1 MELKLARLI
10 VFAILIESGEGVL
23 GKSPNY
29 ILEMWKAV
37 DRSPSLDSLIP
48 LLDPWQQSTW
58 SNYLIVRGKELDGLS
73 AAAEIPEPSEAENV
87 PAEQSEQSESV
98 IKENEK

>member
-1 MELKLARLI
+1 MNLKLTKLV

-37 DRSPSLDSLIP
+37 DRSPSLDRLLP

-58 SNYLIVRGKELDGLS
+58 SNYLLVRGKELDGLT
-73 AAAEIPEPSEAENV
+73 AAAELEPPFEAENV
-87 PAEQSEQSESV
+87 STEQSEKSESA
-98 IKENEK
+98 IKGGGE